1 MRFSA
6 VTAADRM
13 LPAKAAALLRPLF
26 SRVDQ
31 LLSPADEAAVA
42 KRMSLIAFGIRIIS
56 AVIALVSQVL
66 LARWM
71 GSFEYGIFVLVWV
84 SMIIAGNL
92 SCLGFHTSIIRY
104 IPEYL
109 EKKLFAELRGII
121 LASRLFSLAVS
132 TAIALAGLA
141 FIRFNAGSIEPFYV
155 VPFYLGMFCLPMIAL
170 SDVLQGM
177 SRAHSWPFSALAPIY
192 LVRPILILLL
202 MVMAIGTGYDASA
215 ETAVTCALVATY
227 ATTIGQLVFV
237 TNAVDRRIPSGPR
250 KVLFNQWLAVS
261 LPIFLVEGFFFL
273 LTNADVL
280 MVGFFMTPHDVAI
293 YFATVKILALVHF
306 VYFAVK
312 AGVAQRYAQF
322 AHSGDD
328 EKLAAF
334 ARQTVAWTFWPSLL
348 MAAFVLLFGQFLLQL
363 FGSDFTAG
371 YPLLFVLL
379 AGIAARA
386 SVGPAESVLTMSGN
400 QNACAKVYAAT
411 LAVNLILNFILIPIH
426 GLWGAAI
433 ATGLAML
440 FEATTLSITVWRKL
454 GFVMFIGTTLP
465 VMRGEK

>member
-411 LAVNLILNFILIPIH
+411 LAVNLILNFILIPIL

>member
-31 LLSPADEAAVA
+31 LLSPADEATVA

-411 LAVNLILNFILIPIH
+411 LAVNLILNFILIPIL